1 MSSFTES
8 IVEDAALAWLEA
20 LGYAVLHGPDIAA
33 GKATTMGHIQRHHLS
48 DAKLP
53 VPPAELVRAM
63 DPVIWPIVGSIRR
76 RAVQSRTL
84 AAVRDSLLPK
94 RISGE
99 LRVVSESGPDVPNF
113 R

>member
-1 MSSFTES
+1 MSAFAES

-63 DPVIWPIVGSIRR
+63 DPVIGPIVGSIWR

-94 RISGE
+94 LISGE